1 MPKLD
6 KDTLYVGLL
15 GCGVVGSEVVR
26 LLAESRIDFKAR
38 SGANLVIKKIA
49 VRDVNVP
56 RPGIDK
62 NLFTS
67 DALSVVND
75 PEIDVIIELIG
86 GIEPAHEYL
95 LKSLNNGKAVI
106 TANKALLARH
116 GDELETA
123 SDKHDVDFYYEAAVA
138 GAIPIIR
145 PLSESLVGDYV
156 TKIMGIVN
164 GTTNFILTKMFE
176 TGADFDIALKEAQ
189 ALGFAE
195 ADPTADVEG
204 FDAAAKAAILAT
216 LAFHHTVTDA
226 DVYREGITKLSSR
239 DIAIAKD
246 MGMVIKL
253 LAIAENIDDEKL
265 SVRVHPTL
273 LPNTHPLASVR
284 GAFNAVFV
292 EAEAAG
298 ELMFY
303 GRGAG
308 GVPTASAVLGDLVA
322 IARNLIDGRT
332 APATSDYATLSIADI
347 GTTHTRYLIRLDVL
361 DRPGVLAGVANT
373 FAANNVSIS
382 TVRQTGHEDA
392 AELTVTTHLA
402 TEESLAN
409 TVKEL
414 NGLEFVKRIASV
426 IRVEGLP
433 S

>member
-6 KDTLYVGLL
+6 TDTLYVGLL

-26 LLAESRIDFKAR
+26 LLAESRIDFKSR

-49 VRDVNVP
+49 VRNLSTQ
-56 RPGIDK
+56 RPGIDPA
-62 NLFTS
+62 LFTT
-67 DALSVVND
+67 DALSIVND
-75 PEIDVIIELIG
+75 PEIDVIIELMG

-95 LKSLNNGKAVI
+95 LKALNNGKAVI

-123 SDKHDVDFYYEAAVA
+123 SDKADVDFYYEAAVA

-145 PLSESLVGDYV
+145 PLSESLIGDYV

-216 LAFHHTVTDA
+216 LAFHHTVTDK
-226 DVYREGITKLSSR
+226 DVYREGITKLTAR
-239 DIAIAKD
+239 DIAIAKE

-253 LAIAENIDDEKL
+253 LAIAENINDEKL

-273 LPNTHPLASVR
+273 LPETHPLASVR

-322 IARNLIDGRT
+322 IARNLVDERT
-332 APATSDYATLSIADI
+332 APETSDYTTLEIASIN
-347 GTTHTRYLIRLDVL
+347 TTHTRYLIRLDVL
-361 DRPGVLAGVANT
+361 DRPGVLAGVANV
-373 FAANNVSIS
+373 FAANDVSIS
-382 TVRQTGHEDA
+382 TVRQTGQENA

-402 TEESLAN
+402 TEESLAE
-409 TVKEL
+409 TVKQL
-414 NGLEFVKRIASV
+414 NGLDFVKRVASV

>member
-6 KDTLYVGLL
+6 TDTLYVGLL

-49 VRDVNVP
+49 VRNLSTH
-56 RPGIDK
+56 RPGIDPS
-62 NLFTS
+62 LFTT
-67 DALSVVND
+67 DAMSIVND
-75 PEIDVIIELIG
+75 PEIDVIIELMG

-95 LKSLNNGKAVI
+95 LKALNNGKAVI

-123 SDKHDVDFYYEAAVA
+123 SDKADVDFYYEAAVA

-145 PLSESLVGDYV
+145 PLSESLIGDYV

-176 TGADFDIALKEAQ
+176 TGADFDVALKEAQ
-189 ALGFAE
+189 SLGFAE

-226 DVYREGITKLSSR
+226 DVYREGITKLTSR

-253 LAIAENIDDEKL
+253 LAIAENINDEKL

-273 LPNTHPLASVR
+273 LPETHPLASVR

-292 EAEAAG
+292 EAESAG

-322 IARNLIDGRT
+322 IARNLVDERT
-332 APATSDYATLSIADI
+332 APETSDYTTLEIASIN
-347 GTTHTRYLIRLDVL
+347 TTHTRYLIRLDVL
-361 DRPGVLAGVANT
+361 DRPGVLAGVANV
-373 FAANNVSIS
+373 FAANGVSIS
-382 TVRQTGHEDA
+382 TVRQTGQESA

-402 TEESLAN
+402 TEESLAE
-409 TVKEL
+409 TVKQL
-414 NGLEFVKRIASV
+414 NGLDFVKRVASV

>member
-6 KDTLYVGLL
+6 TDTLYVGLL

-26 LLAESRIDFKAR
+26 LLNESRIDFKAR

-49 VRDVNVP
+49 VRNIGAD
-56 RPGIDK
+56 RPGIDSK
-62 NLFTS
+62 LFTT
-67 DALSVVND
+67 DALSIVND
-75 PEIDVIIELIG
+75 PEIDVIIELMG

-95 LKSLNNGKAVI
+95 LQALNNGKAVI

-123 SDKHDVDFYYEAAVA
+123 SDKADVDFYYEAAVA

-145 PLSESLVGDYV
+145 PLSESLIGDYV

-189 ALGFAE
+189 SLGFAE

-216 LAFHHTVTDA
+216 LAFHHTVTDT
-226 DVYREGITKLSSR
+226 DVYREGITKLTSR

-273 LPNTHPLASVR
+273 LPETHPLASVR

-322 IARNLIDGRT
+322 IARNLVDERT
-332 APATSDYATLSIADI
+332 APETSDYASLTIADI
-347 GTTHTRYLIRLDVL
+347 GTTHTRYLVRLEVL
-361 DRPGVLAGVANT
+361 DRPGVLAGVANA

-382 TVRQTGHEDA
+382 TVRQTGQDNV

-402 TEESLAN
+402 TEKSLAE
-409 TVKEL
+409 TVKQL
-414 NGLEFVKRIASV
+414 NGLDFVKRVASV

>member
-6 KDTLYVGLL
+6 TDTLYVGLL

-26 LLAESRIDFKAR
+26 LLNEGRVDFKAR

-49 VRDVNVP
+49 VRNP
-56 RPGIDK
+56 NTARPGIDPK
-62 NLFTS
+62 LFTT
-67 DALSVVND
+67 DALSIVND
-75 PEIDVIIELIG
+75 PEIDVIIELMG

-95 LKSLNNGKAVI
+95 LKALNNGKAVI

-123 SDKHDVDFYYEAAVA
+123 SDKADVDFYYEAAVA

-145 PLSESLVGDYV
+145 PLSESLIGDYV

-226 DVYREGITKLSSR
+226 DVYREGITKLTSR

-273 LPNTHPLASVR
+273 LPETHPLASVR

-322 IARNLIDGRT
+322 IARNLVDERT
-332 APATSDYATLSIADI
+332 APETSDYASLKIADI
-347 GTTHTRYLIRLDVL
+347 GTTHTRYLVRLEVL

-373 FAANNVSIS
+373 FAANQVSIS
-382 TVRQTGHEDA
+382 TVRQTGQDDV

-402 TEESLAN
+402 TEKALAE
-409 TVKEL
+409 TVKQL
-414 NGLEFVKRIASV
+414 NGLDFVKRVASV

>member
-6 KDTLYVGLL
+6 TDTLYVGLL

-26 LLAESRIDFKAR
+26 LLNESRIDFKAR

-49 VRDVNVP
+49 VRNIEAD
-56 RPGIDK
+56 RPGIDSK
-62 NLFTS
+62 LFTT
-67 DALSVVND
+67 DALSIVND
-75 PEIDVIIELIG
+75 PEIDVIIELMG

-95 LKSLNNGKAVI
+95 LQALNNGKAVI

-123 SDKHDVDFYYEAAVA
+123 SDKADVDFYYEAAVA

-145 PLSESLVGDYV
+145 PLSESLIGDYV

-189 ALGFAE
+189 SLGFAE

-226 DVYREGITKLSSR
+226 DVYREGITKLTSR

-273 LPNTHPLASVR
+273 LPETHPLASVR

-322 IARNLIDGRT
+322 IARNLVDERT
-332 APATSDYATLSIADI
+332 APETSDYASLAIADI
-347 GTTHTRYLIRLDVL
+347 GTTHTRYLVRLEVL
-361 DRPGVLAGVANT
+361 DRPGVLAGVANA

-382 TVRQTGHEDA
+382 TVRQTGQDNV

-402 TEESLAN
+402 TEKSLAE
-409 TVKEL
+409 TVKQL
-414 NGLEFVKRIASV
+414 NGLDFVKRVASV

>member
-6 KDTLYVGLL
+6 TDTLYVGLL

-26 LLAESRIDFKAR
+26 LLNESRIDFKAR

-49 VRDVNVP
+49 VRNIEAD
-56 RPGIDK
+56 RPGIDSK
-62 NLFTS
+62 LFTT
-67 DALSVVND
+67 DALSIVND
-75 PEIDVIIELIG
+75 PEIDVIIELMG

-95 LKSLNNGKAVI
+95 LQALNNGKAVI

-123 SDKHDVDFYYEAAVA
+123 SDKADVDFYYEAAVA

-145 PLSESLVGDYV
+145 PLSESLIGDYV

-176 TGADFDIALKEAQ
+176 TGADSDIALKEAQ
-189 ALGFAE
+189 SLGFAE

-216 LAFHHTVTDA
+216 LAFHHTVTDT
-226 DVYREGITKLSSR
+226 DVYREGITKLTSR

-273 LPNTHPLASVR
+273 LPETHPLASVR

-322 IARNLIDGRT
+322 IARNLVDERT
-332 APATSDYATLSIADI
+332 APETSDYASLTIADI
-347 GTTHTRYLIRLDVL
+347 GTTHTRYLVRLEVL
-361 DRPGVLAGVANT
+361 DRPGVLAGVANA

-382 TVRQTGHEDA
+382 TVRQTGQDNV

-402 TEESLAN
+402 TEKSLAE
-409 TVKEL
+409 TVKQL
-414 NGLEFVKRIASV
+414 NGLDFVKRVASV

>member
-6 KDTLYVGLL
+6 TDTLYVGLL

-26 LLAESRIDFKAR
+26 LLNEGRVDFKAR

-49 VRDVNVP
+49 VRDLNAS
-56 RPGIDK
+56 RPGIDSK
-62 NLFTS
+62 LFTT
-67 DALSVVND
+67 DALSIVND
-75 PEIDVIIELIG
+75 PEIDVIIELMG
-86 GIEPAHEYL
+86 GIEPAYEYL
-95 LKSLNNGKAVI
+95 LKALNNGKAVI

-123 SDKHDVDFYYEAAVA
+123 SDKADVDFYYEAAVA

-145 PLSESLVGDYV
+145 PLSESLIGDYV

-226 DVYREGITKLSSR
+226 DVHREGITKLTSR

-273 LPNTHPLASVR
+273 LPETHPLASVR

-322 IARNLIDGRT
+322 IARNLVDERT
-332 APATSDYATLSIADI
+332 APETSDYASLMIADI
-347 GTTHTRYLIRLDVL
+347 GTTHTRYLVRLEVL

-373 FAANNVSIS
+373 FAANDVSIS
-382 TVRQTGHEDA
+382 TVRQTGQDDV

-402 TEESLAN
+402 TEKALAE
-409 TVKEL
+409 TVKQL
-414 NGLEFVKRIASV
+414 NGLDFVKRVASV

>member
-6 KDTLYVGLL
+6 TDTLYVGLL

-26 LLAESRIDFKAR
+26 LLNEGRVDFKAR

-49 VRDVNVP
+49 VRDLNAS
-56 RPGIDK
+56 RPGIDPK
-62 NLFTS
+62 LFTT
-67 DALSVVND
+67 DALSIVND
-75 PEIDVIIELIG
+75 PEIDVIIELMG

-95 LKSLNNGKAVI
+95 LKALNNGKAVI

-123 SDKHDVDFYYEAAVA
+123 SDKADVDFYYEAAVA

-145 PLSESLVGDYV
+145 PLSESLIGDYV

-226 DVYREGITKLSSR
+226 DVYREGITKLTSR

-273 LPNTHPLASVR
+273 LPETHPLASVR

-322 IARNLIDGRT
+322 IARNLVDERT
-332 APATSDYATLSIADI
+332 APETSDYATLTIADI
-347 GTTHTRYLIRLDVL
+347 GTTHTRYLVRLEVL

-373 FAANNVSIS
+373 FAANEVSIS
-382 TVRQTGHEDA
+382 TVRQTGQDDV

-402 TEESLAN
+402 TEKSLAE
-409 TVKEL
+409 TVKQL
-414 NGLEFVKRIASV
+414 NGLDFVKRVASV

>member
-6 KDTLYVGLL
+6 TDTLYVGLL

-26 LLAESRIDFKAR
+26 LLNEGRVDFKAR

-49 VRDVNVP
+49 VRNP
-56 RPGIDK
+56 NTARPGIDPK
-62 NLFTS
+62 LFTT
-67 DALSVVND
+67 DALSIVND
-75 PEIDVIIELIG
+75 PEIDVIIELMG

-95 LKSLNNGKAVI
+95 LKALNNGKAVI

-123 SDKHDVDFYYEAAVA
+123 SDKADVDFYYEAAVA

-145 PLSESLVGDYV
+145 PLSESLIGDYV

-226 DVYREGITKLSSR
+226 DVYREGITKLTSR

-273 LPNTHPLASVR
+273 LPETHPLASVR

-322 IARNLIDGRT
+322 IARNLVDERT
-332 APATSDYATLSIADI
+332 APETSDYASLKIADI
-347 GTTHTRYLIRLDVL
+347 GTTHTRYLVRLEVL

-373 FAANNVSIS
+373 FAANEVSIS
-382 TVRQTGHEDA
+382 TVRQTGQDDV

-402 TEESLAN
+402 TEKSLAE
-409 TVKEL
+409 TVKQL
-414 NGLEFVKRIASV
+414 NGLDFVKRVASV

>member
-6 KDTLYVGLL
+6 NDTLYVGLL

-49 VRDVNVP
+49 VRDVNIA

-62 NLFTS
+62 NLFTT

-75 PEIDVIIELIG
+75 PEIDVIIELMG

-292 EAEAAG
+292 EAEAA
-298 ELMFY
+298 
-303 GRGAG
+303 
-308 GVPTASAVLGDLVA
+308 V
-322 IARNLIDGRT
+322 N
-332 APATSDYATLSIADI
+332 
-347 GTTHTRYLIRLDVL
+347 
-361 DRPGVLAGVANT
+361 
-373 FAANNVSIS
+373 
-382 TVRQTGHEDA
+382 
-392 AELTVTTHLA
+392 
-402 TEESLAN
+402 
-409 TVKEL
+409 
-414 NGLEFVKRIASV
+414 
-426 IRVEGLP
+426 
-433 S
+433 

>member
-1 MPKLD
+1 
-6 KDTLYVGLL
+6 
-15 GCGVVGSEVVR
+15 VGSEVVR

-49 VRDVNVP
+49 VRNP
-56 RPGIDK
+56 QANRPGIDPS
-62 NLFTS
+62 LFTT
-67 DALSVVND
+67 DAMSIVND
-75 PEIDVIIELIG
+75 PEIDVIIELMG

-95 LKSLNNGKAVI
+95 LKALNNGKAVI

-123 SDKHDVDFYYEAAVA
+123 SDKADVDFYYEAAVA

-145 PLSESLVGDYV
+145 PLSESLIGDYV

-176 TGADFDIALKEAQ
+176 SGADFDVALKEAQ
-189 ALGFAE
+189 SLGFAE

-226 DVYREGITKLSSR
+226 DVYREGITKLTAR

-273 LPNTHPLASVR
+273 LPETHPLASVR

-322 IARNLIDGRT
+322 IARNLVDERT
-332 APATSDYATLSIADI
+332 APETSDYTTLEIASIN
-347 GTTHTRYLIRLDVL
+347 TTHTRYLIRLDVL
-361 DRPGVLAGVANT
+361 DRPGVLAGVANV

-382 TVRQTGHEDA
+382 TVRQTGQESA

-402 TEESLAN
+402 TEESLAQ
-409 TVKEL
+409 TVKQL
-414 NGLEFVKRIASV
+414 NGLDFVKRIASV